1 MLAVLIILLY
11 FLEKG
16 LSLQSLLQSSGSKPG
31 QNWHRE
37 DTGGRTQGFL
47 VPGMECLLCSLHW
60 SEGSKGEEIKKYGRE
75 GVSVCGLPLS
85 CSLREVPW
93 DAQTHYWPLGHKP
106 VTAGTQE
113 T

>member
-1 MLAVLIILLY
+1 MLAVLIILLC

-16 LSLQSLLQSSGSKPG
+16 LSLQSAPIFWLKARVELALRGYL
-31 QNWHRE
+31 
-37 DTGGRTQGFL
+37 GRTQGFL

-106 VTAGTQE
+106 VTTGTQE